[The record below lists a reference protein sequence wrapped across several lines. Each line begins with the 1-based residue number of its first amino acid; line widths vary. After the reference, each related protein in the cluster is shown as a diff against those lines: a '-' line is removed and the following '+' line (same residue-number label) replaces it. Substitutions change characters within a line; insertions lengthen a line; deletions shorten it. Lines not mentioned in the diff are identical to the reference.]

1 MSKGFDSSI
10 PSGTDFLQTAGYK
23 TPKPE
28 EPKKESLDPFEV
40 FGKKTKLKDLDVEDL
55 LEGSVEISED
65 KVRAL
70 GVDVDSIL
78 EKVKS
83 EQPLLSNDH
92 KVKGAGEHFRDV
104 SYKEEEVRQNLNRI
118 DRKESTLELHDIN
131 PFPYVFKAKYD
142 FKFEENRA
150 KIEDLINKSKSII
163 DEHEL
168 RTPELGGGTTSVVML
183 GTGTKGEDGKIKPFE
198 PPHAWKEWE
207 HFTTVWLPEQLERV
221 WSEWR
226 LEPAKKYISESWINE
241 HPPGAWTEEHDHHNV
256 TVAMGCYLDVP
267 RDGGR
272 LMLKNPMQSYKYAEP
287 IHHTYW
293 DKSPTTGED
302 MSWAYIPVET
312 NDVVFFPGWLRH
324 KTEVNNNRKESR
336 YIMSLNVRYEF
347 PMRGSIAGMQNLP
360 GAEDIAHSPVPS
372 DTMSLDE
379 ALSANEIKP
388 RKSTR
393 EEYDR
398 SIMN

>member
-10 PSGTDFLQTAGYK
+10 HSGTDFLQTAGYK

-40 FGKKTKLKDLDVEDL
+40 FGKKTKLKNLDVEDL
-55 LEGSVEISED
+55 LKGSEVISED
-65 KVRAL
+65 QVRAL
-70 GVDVDSIL
+70 GIDVDGIY
-78 EKVKS
+78 ETI
-83 EQPLLSNDH
+83 Q
-92 KVKGAGEHFRDV
+92 RDL
-104 SYKEEEVRQNLNRI
+104 EEEEEI
-118 DRKESTLELHDIN
+118 EDIKYPIKESTLEFHDIN

-150 KIEDLINKSKSII
+150 KIEDLINTSKSII

-221 WSEWR
+221 WTEWK

-256 TVAMGCYLDVP
+256 TVAMGCYLNVP

-324 KTEVNNNRKESR
+324 KTEVNNNRLGKNR

>member
-10 PSGTDFLQTAGYK
+10 PSGTNFLQTAGYNAPD
-23 TPKPE
+23 PKPKE
-28 EPKKESLDPFEV
+28 SEKESLDPFEV
-40 FGKKTKLKDLDVEDL
+40 FGKKSKLKNLNVDDILD
-55 LEGSVEISED
+55 GSEEISED
-65 KVRAL
+65 QVRAL
-70 GVDVDSIL
+70 GVDVDGIL
-78 EKVKS
+78 EKIKS
-83 EQPLLSNDH
+83 EPLPSSDH
-92 KVKGAGEHFRDV
+92 KVEGAAEHFRNV
-104 SYKEEEVRQNLNRI
+104 SYKEEEDRRDRI
-118 DRKESTLELHDIN
+118 KESTLELHDIN

-163 DEHEL
+163 DEHGL

-241 HPPGAWTEEHDHHNV
+241 HPPGAWTEEHDHQNV
-256 TVAMGCYLDVP
+256 TIAMGCYLNVP

-272 LMLKNPMQSYKYAEP
+272 LMLKNPMQSYKYSEP

-293 DKSPTTGED
+293 DKSPTTGDD
-302 MSWAYIPVET
+302 MSWAYVPVET

-324 KTEVNNNRKESR
+324 KTEVNNNRKKSR
-336 YIMSLNVRYEF
+336 YIMSLNIRYEF

-360 GAEDIAHSPVPS
+360 EAADVAHSPILNDVLS
-372 DTMSLDE
+372 GDAVTNIGNSSRE
-379 ALSANEIKP
+379 A
-388 RKSTR
+388 
-393 EEYDR
+393 YDR